1 MVPGVYNITIQR
13 GGTFH
18 IELTGSDSVGL
29 IPFGSTYTSAL
40 MYIQRAWLNAADPMP
55 EEPLF
60 TLSTDDGTI
69 TIEDTV
75 ITLHLSAA
83 VTRTLPFVSGVYS
96 LKLIATGG
104 AETIEDVLL
113 KGTVTVENGPTP

>member
-18 IELTGSDSVGL
+18 IELTGTDNVGAL
-29 IPFGSTYTSAL
+29 IPFGSLYDSAL
-40 MYIQRAWLNAADPMP
+40 MYIQRAWLNAADAMP

-60 TLSTDDGTI
+60 TLSTADGSI
-69 TIEDTV
+69 TMEDTV
-75 ITLHLSAA
+75 ITLHLAA
-83 VTRTLPFVSGVYS
+83 SVTRTLPFVSGVYS
-96 LKLIATGG
+96 LKLIADGT
-104 AETIEDVLL
+104 ETIEDVLV